1 MKRAKDL
8 AAEVRAYCVANQD
21 PKKAQAWAR
30 YFKEGYD
37 AWGLMDK
44 EHPLWSEKQQEWLD
58 HYSSLGLSGFIQAG
72 ELLLASGKYEE
83 GSMAIRFVRDLRDQ
97 VDEDAAIALGRY
109 FRAGIGNW
117 AHTDV
122 LCGEVLAPALASG
135 RVRLTALDPWR
146 SSELKYQRRAVPVAM
161 LGLLPTAAPI
171 GTLLDFLRP
180 LMLDQERVVQQG
192 LGWFLREA
200 WKKYPKPV
208 EAFLEE
214 WKDLAP
220 RLIFQYATEKMSPAA
235 RDRFRR
241 GAKGTPKR
249 KAAGRGSDA

>member
-1 MKRAKDL
+1 M
-8 AAEVRAYCVANQD
+8 
-21 PKKAQAWAR
+21 
-30 YFKEGYD
+30 
-37 AWGLMDK
+37 
-44 EHPLWSEKQQEWLD
+44 
-58 HYSSLGLSGFIQAG
+58 QAG

-83 GSMAIRFVRDLRDQ
+83 GSMAIRFVRDLSDQ
-97 VDEDAAIALGRY
+97 VDEKTLGALAGY
-109 FRAGIGNW
+109 FRAGICNW

-135 RVRLTALDPWR
+135 RVRLTALDSWR
-146 SSELKYQRRAVPVAM
+146 GSELKYQRRAVPVAM
-161 LGLLPTAAPI
+161 LGLLKTAAPVA
-171 GTLLDFLRP
+171 TLLDFLRP

-214 WKDLAP
+214 WRDLSP
-220 RLIFQYATEKMSPAA
+220 RLIFQYATEKMTPAG

-241 GAKGTPKR
+241 GGKGAAKG
-249 KAAGRGSDA
+249 KAAARGLEA